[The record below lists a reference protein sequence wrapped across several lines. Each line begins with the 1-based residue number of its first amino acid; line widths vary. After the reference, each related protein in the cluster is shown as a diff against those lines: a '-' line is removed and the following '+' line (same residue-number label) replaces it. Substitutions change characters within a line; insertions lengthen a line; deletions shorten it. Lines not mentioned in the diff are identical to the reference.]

1 MFICFDSLFVLYWVL
16 ALSGVPVLILTA
28 DTLSL
33 PERILLF
40 AGCIIWIFIVA
51 IVLSLIAQKR
61 VERIDK
67 VRTER
72 CQVREALAAYE
83 QIAAKKRVMR
93 NKTVRRAVLVGLSA
107 QYITLGDT
115 ARAAWLL
122 GQIDIP
128 PVKNATTAITAA
140 AYCNNYYCVFL
151 QENNIDR
158 AEQAL
163 SDLKRILDSPKMA
176 DIYKSK
182 LLPLYQGK
190 VLALKLA
197 KGEFEGLDV
206 AVELL
211 MQNAD
216 NLLTK
221 VSDHKMLAEIYHRTG
236 RDAQARDSLRFI
248 LENGGDTYYVGWAQA
263 YLASMNP
270 PTANDNIRNENGNFE
285 N

>member
-16 ALSGVPVLILTA
+16 ALSGIPVLVFAA
-28 DTLSL
+28 DTLSV
-33 PERILLF
+33 PEYVLLCV
-40 AGCIIWIFIVA
+40 GCVLWIFIVA

-61 VERIDK
+61 VERIDQA
-67 VRTER
+67 RTER
-72 CQVREALAAYE
+72 CQVREALAAFE

-93 NKTVRRAVLVGLSA
+93 NKKVRRDTLVNLSA

-122 GQIDIP
+122 GQIELS
-128 PVKNATTAITAA
+128 PVKNAVSAA
-140 AYCNNYYCVFL
+140 NAAVYCNNYCCIFL
-151 QENNIDR
+151 QENNIDK

-163 SDLKRILDSPKMA
+163 ADMKRVLDTPKMPG
-176 DIYKSK
+176 IYKNK

-197 KGEFEGLDV
+197 KGELEGLDV
-206 AVELL
+206 AVNLL

-221 VSDHKMLAEIYHRTG
+221 VSYHKLLAEIYHRTG
-236 RDAQARDSLRFI
+236 RDEQARDSLRFI
-248 LENGGDTYYVGWAQA
+248 LENGGDTYYVGWARA
-263 YLASMNP
+263 YLAAVNP
-270 PTANDNIRNENGNFE
+270 PATE
-285 N
+285 